1 MAVFAPPQATG
12 GEVARGVVLIGG
24 SDSIRV
30 GLLDETAVA
39 VIGKTYRT
47 AGGILYGGEAAG
59 SVGGEGDEL
68 AAIVA
73 GGQVAGGI
81 VIEGHAHGGSVQDG
95 EQFPIGAEGP
105 RDRGCGGAQG
115 VGAVGGAGERIV
127 GAGDG
132 EQGGGSGGGDE
143 TVGTARPAAEHESA
157 VRVGGEA
164 IAQTERPADAENSGA
179 HVVHV
184 ERLLEC
190 ESGRG
195 SAEGEFGDAYEE
207 GEVGRVDEDLGEAGV
222 AAGRATAQRIV
233 GRKAILRGAAER
245 SLGAIPASAQT
256 GIPQY

>member
-1 MAVFAPPQATG
+1 MESSFPSALKVRETG
-12 GEVARGVVLIGG
+12 
-24 SDSIRV
+24 D
-30 GLLDETAVA
+30 
-39 VIGKTYRT
+39 
-47 AGGILYGGEAAG
+47 AA
-59 SVGGEGDEL
+59 
-68 AAIVA
+68 A
-73 GGQVAGGI
+73 
-81 VIEGHAHGGSVQDG
+81 
-95 EQFPIGAEGP
+95 
-105 RDRGCGGAQG
+105 AQG

-164 IAQTERPADAENSGA
+164 IAQTERPADAKNSGA

-207 GEVGRVDEDLGEAGV
+207 GEVGRVDENLGEAGV

-245 SLGAIPASAQT
+245 GLGAIPASAQS